1 MLTST
6 EWFFIVDCIKA
17 AGIWAIVAL
26 LLAVLHWLAKYG
38 AR

>member
-1 MLTST
+1 MFTST

-26 LLAVLHWLAKYG
+26 LVVAVAVLVKED
-38 AR
+38 R